1 MPHKDPS
8 SSGHVV
14 ALQAEKE
21 EGLQAEKEEGQAD
34 EMQHTRQASQRRPGG
49 VAWHGRWLLCNLG
62 YRLVALGAWL
72 EGYGLSR
79 NVRRR

>member
-1 MPHKDPS
+1 MAHREPS
-8 SSGHVV
+8 SAEHVV
-14 ALQAEKE
+14 
-21 EGLQAEKEEGQAD
+21 GLQAEEKDGQAN
-34 EMQHTRQASQRRPGG
+34 ERQRTRQAGQRRPGG

-79 NVRRR
+79 NARRR

>member
-1 MPHKDPS
+1 MAHREPS
-8 SSGHVV
+8 SAEHVV
-14 ALQAEKE
+14 SLQAEE
-21 EGLQAEKEEGQAD
+21 QDGQAN
-34 EMQHTRQASQRRPGG
+34 EKQRTQQARQRRPGG

-79 NVRRR
+79 NARRR